1 MPPAV
6 VAGSER
12 EPHLE
17 RATKF
22 KAADAVAL
30 AAGAAVTVIFFL
42 SNGSR
47 TEGKHLL
54 LAAGITLAF
63 ALLGWLSRGV
73 NASGAVAGAAVAFV
87 LAARDLRMFWV
98 LLLVF
103 VITFLATRIG
113 GPRKRQLS
121 VSEAPEGRS
130 ASQVMA
136 NLGVAA
142 FLTALI
148 PVGWQLMALAAL
160 AEAAADTSSSE
171 VGTAFPGRTVL
182 LTSWKPVTPGADGGV
197 SLSGTAAALIA
208 AGAVGITANLFRL
221 AGGHHALVIIY
232 AGVLGMLVDSLLGAL
247 LERRGFL
254 NNDAVNLLSTASAA
268 VLARPFFGQSTPV
281 ALVMALV
288 ASQ

>member
-6 VAGSER
+6 MAGAER

-17 RATKF
+17 RATKT
-22 KAADAVAL
+22 KAADGVAV
-30 AAGAAVTVIFFL
+30 AAGAALIAIFL
-42 SNGSR
+42 LVNGSS
-47 TEGKHLL
+47 TGGKHLL
-54 LAAGITLAF
+54 LAAGITVAF

-103 VITFLATRIG
+103 AITFMATRIG
-113 GPRKRQLS
+113 GSRKRQLS

-130 ASQVMA
+130 GSQVMA

-142 FLTALI
+142 LLTALM

-171 VGTAFPGRTVL
+171 VGMAFPGKTVL
-182 LTSWKPVTPGADGGV
+182 LTSWKPVAPGADGGV
-197 SLSGTAAALIA
+197 SVSGTAAALIA
-208 AGAVGITANLFRL
+208 AGAVGVAANLFQL

-247 LERRGFL
+247 LERRGYM
-254 NNDAVNLLSTASAA
+254 NNDVVNLLSTASAA
-268 VLARPFFGQSTPV
+268 ALARPFFGQSTPV
-281 ALVMALV
+281 ALLVALV